1 MILVRLLFREE
12 LLRSS
17 LTYFVNK
24 FLELALGVSWL
35 LEFLFL
41 EACVLPR
48 QEAAF
53 IPILRCDS
61 CGCMRVPKLKLTEEV
76 SRPCTYGVTILL
88 VIIISPRKKVSPQQ
102 SYL

>member
-24 FLELALGVSWL
+24 FLELVLGVNWL
-35 LEFLFL
+35 LELLFL

-48 QEAAF
+48 QKAAF
-53 IPILRCDS
+53 IPILRWIPVAAYES
-61 CGCMRVPKLKLTEEV
+61 QNE
-76 SRPCTYGVTILL
+76 S
-88 VIIISPRKKVSPQQ
+88 SRKKCHGHARMV
-102 SYL
+102 